1 MNMVG
6 LSRRTFLAA
15 VALVSS
21 APAMAAAGEP
31 DAVVRAIYD
40 RAAQGQGD
48 EGGMFLFDE
57 AVRRRNFSSA
67 LDALWRKAEAIAEA
81 NDEPVLDFDPVTNSQ
96 DPDVKSFT
104 VASEARTDA
113 TALLAVTLTGRFT
126 ERARAADAVVRY
138 VLILEDG
145 SWRIDDLRGSVDGE
159 AWSLR
164 EILKQR
170 SGE

>member
-1 MNMVG
+1 MSMVG

-15 VALVSS
+15 ILVSS
-21 APAMAAAGEP
+21 APAMAAANEP
-31 DAVVRAIYD
+31 DTVVRAIYS
-40 RAAQGQGD
+40 RAAKGQGD

-57 AVRRRNFSSA
+57 AVRRKNFSSA
-67 LDALWRKAEAIAEA
+67 LEALWRKAEAIAEA
-81 NDEPVLDFDPVTNSQ
+81 NDEPVLDFDPVTNLQ

-104 VASEARTDA
+104 LASEARTDT

-138 VLILEDG
+138 ALVLEDG

-170 SGE
+170 TGE